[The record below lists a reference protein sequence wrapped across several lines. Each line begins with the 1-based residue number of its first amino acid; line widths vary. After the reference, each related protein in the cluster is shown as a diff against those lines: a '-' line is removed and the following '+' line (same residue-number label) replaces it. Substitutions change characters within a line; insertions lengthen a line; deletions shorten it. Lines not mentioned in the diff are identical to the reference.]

1 MIIAIC
7 NNIKEVTNSITG
19 EEGEG
24 PPGARWIFEL
34 KRMSERWKVVSGEDA
49 IKMIDGG
56 YNPEDIFIIQEM
68 RAKTGAVLRR
78 KGAIPFLI
86 TCFESPLYAWFCYD
100 KIYKYR
106 KRFKYSLFYSGVYSD
121 NHKLTKIYMANNF
134 VARFPSYSR
143 GKYMPLVSWD
153 SRKDVVMVVS
163 NKHYKQRPSFKDKPS
178 IEYYIKV
185 QVARLLGLASA
196 TNRKARRM
204 QLHDERDR
212 AIIHFSK
219 SSKHKFDLYGH
230 GWDRDIGN
238 KRLKGLSTAI
248 EKLSPLNCEN
258 KISTISNYKFT
269 LCFENVEYQ
278 GYVTEKIIDC
288 LVAGTI
294 PIYMGAPDI
303 DNFIPRD
310 CYINYR
316 ELETLD
322 ALDNYLCK
330 FDSEKAND
338 ILLKGREFLYNNKT
352 ENLFCHEDFARFIN
366 ELVSKEVKANV

>member
-7 NNIKEVTNSITG
+7 NNIKEVVDSITG
-19 EEGEG
+19 QEGVNI
-24 PPGARWIFEL
+24 PGTGWIFEL
-34 KRMSERWKVVSGEDA
+34 KRISERWTVVSGEDA

-56 YNPEDIFIIQEM
+56 YKPEDIFIIQEM
-68 RAKTGAVLRR
+68 RAATGIALRR

-86 TCFESPLYAWFCYD
+86 TCFEAPIYAWFFYD

-106 KRFKYSLFYSGVYSD
+106 KRFKYSLFYSGVYSG
-121 NHKLTKIYMANNF
+121 NYRFFKKNMANNF

-153 SRKDVVMVVS
+153 SRKDIVMVVS
-163 NKHYKQRPSFKDKPS
+163 NKHNKQRPTFTDSPS
-178 IEYYIKV
+178 MRYHIKV
-185 QVARLLGLASA
+185 RVARLLGLVS
-196 TNRKARRM
+196 TTKRKAARM

-219 SSKHKFDLYGH
+219 SKKHEFDLYGN
-230 GWDRDIGN
+230 GWDREISE
-238 KRLKGLSTAI
+238 KRASGLDVAI
-248 EKLSPLNCEN
+248 RKLAPMRCED
-258 KISTISNYKFT
+258 KISVMSSYKFA
-269 LCFENVEYQ
+269 LCFENMEFQ

-316 ELETLD
+316 EFETLE
-322 ALDNYLCK
+322 ALDNYLCE

-352 ENLFCHEDFARFIN
+352 ENLFCNEDFARFIN
-366 ELVSKEVKANV
+366 ELASKEVKADV